1 MVLPRFCSF
10 GAMRTLIC
18 LSISP
23 TIGFV
28 ALILPMLWAQIA
40 PNMEAVFFFEI
51 QKALKNNI
59 KKELRTQDYI
69 VFP

>member
-1 MVLPRFCSF
+1 
-10 GAMRTLIC
+10 
-18 LSISP
+18 
-23 TIGFV
+23 
-28 ALILPMLWAQIA
+28 MLWAQIA